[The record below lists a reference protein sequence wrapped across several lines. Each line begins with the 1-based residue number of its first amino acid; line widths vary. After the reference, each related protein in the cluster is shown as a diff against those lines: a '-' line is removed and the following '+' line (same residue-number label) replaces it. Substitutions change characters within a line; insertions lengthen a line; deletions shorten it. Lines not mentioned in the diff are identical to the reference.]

1 MIGAEI
7 DCLVALVESGPLCDG
22 DVPSK
27 RGRDDLIEKGL
38 AVRVIVAGQDGYTAA
53 TYGGRDA
60 YKRHFGTALGGDA
73 GTIEE
78 AKANRQALQAIAKAT
93 AIHPPKGG
101 DQ

>member
-1 MIGAEI
+1 MTGAEI
-7 DCLVALVESGPLCDG
+7 DCLVGLVERGPLWDG

-38 AVRVIVAGQDGYTAA
+38 AIRVIVAGRDGYTAA
-53 TYGGRDA
+53 TYEGRDA
-60 YKRHFGTALGGDA
+60 YKIHFGSALNGVA

-93 AIHPPKGG
+93 AIQPQKGAG
-101 DQ
+101 